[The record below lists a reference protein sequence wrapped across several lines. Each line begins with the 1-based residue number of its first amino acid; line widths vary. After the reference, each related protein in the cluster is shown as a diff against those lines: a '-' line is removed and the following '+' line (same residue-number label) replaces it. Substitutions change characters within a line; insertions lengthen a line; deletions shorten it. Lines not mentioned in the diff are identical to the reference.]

1 MNNSNEKYINNPDSI
16 FAQRLTE
23 LIGDQKIKEIADFL
37 HISRQ
42 TLSNLKNG
50 KNEPDIKTLVSLAM
64 YFDVSLEYLLGL
76 TDDKSIDQENNLKIE
91 STGLNSESIKKLIL
105 IEQFNLSKETINKV
119 ICDPFF
125 LIMIL
130 SLNRM
135 TKESEFII
143 NHSDNWSTHDLQK
156 YIAHTIEMPKYY
168 LIKNFMKFL
177 KKFDCRYDEKK
188 FKKIEENAQK
198 HDDLKTHH
206 DRIHKELGIA
216 RRIYIDKDDIKTDA
230 YIIEE
235 SDQLYFD
242 GEEWLV
248 DSDPKKWK
256 DYEDYDLIFLNDDM
270 YF

>member
-143 NHSDNWSTHDLQK
+143 NPYS
-156 YIAHTIEMPKYY
+156 
-168 LIKNFMKFL
+168 
-177 KKFDCRYDEKK
+177 
-188 FKKIEENAQK
+188 
-198 HDDLKTHH
+198 
-206 DRIHKELGIA
+206 
-216 RRIYIDKDDIKTDA
+216 
-230 YIIEE
+230 
-235 SDQLYFD
+235 
-242 GEEWLV
+242 
-248 DSDPKKWK
+248 
-256 DYEDYDLIFLNDDM
+256 
-270 YF
+270 